1 MWRVGEEE
9 WAEILVSRKK
19 ELLIRWWRAAI
30 FPLSSRNLFCACF
43 VSSLNFL
50 LRARSIST
58 AISHTSRIYVEKY
71 ECARD
76 KCFVYVRVCAMLV
89 NGGGG
94 KSLGATIVE
103 TKVDRAKSWTCCRG
117 SEVVSSW
124 RLTGNCP
131 CLGRVKPARHVFVHF
146 FTGAAFFAPRNIS
159 DQVPT
164 PAGISVLFSRI
175 FSTLVSNIL
184 RSVFSAWRRDFFSFS
199 FFFF

>member
-1 MWRVGEEE
+1 M
-9 WAEILVSRKK
+9 
-19 ELLIRWWRAAI
+19 
-30 FPLSSRNLFCACF
+30 
-43 VSSLNFL
+43 
-50 LRARSIST
+50 
-58 AISHTSRIYVEKY
+58 EKY

-131 CLGRVKPARHVFVHF
+131 YLGRVKPARHVFVHF

-199 FFFF
+199 FFFFSICRFFPRVSFAFSKQLSESDLEDSDVQNAILVG